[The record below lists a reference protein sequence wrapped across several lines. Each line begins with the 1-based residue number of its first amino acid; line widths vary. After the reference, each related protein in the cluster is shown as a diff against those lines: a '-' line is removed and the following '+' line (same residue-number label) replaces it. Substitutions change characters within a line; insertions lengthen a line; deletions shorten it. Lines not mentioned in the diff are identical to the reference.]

1 MADDMKISLLENSL
15 NRPLNR
21 LLLNKSL
28 PEDDY
33 DKWISKVKRVA
44 GRLENTPEYR
54 PKGCSGI
61 KTWYLPLKT
70 SQGGFAPKTS
80 SRASHPELD
89 ADGDTKM
96 GDVTSAKIA
105 QAGISALSR
114 NLPKQSNRKPPAKWR
129 SMNEFKRLSGEGRC
143 VRSSLAHFKSG
154 ENTNPQIQAINDDR
168 GIEEGSVELF
178 SGGRITP
185 EHSRTQGH
193 KECSKEQV
201 KRALS
206 KMNGSPFPINCQV
219 DVRAAFH
226 KLRVRERDE
235 EKTTFRTRFG
245 SSEWLV
251 APFGLQGAPAAFQR
265 YVNETLGDYLDVFC
279 TAYLDDILIYTA
291 GDLKD
296 HWHKV
301 HAVFERLS
309 KAGLKLD
316 PNKCEFAVKETKYL
330 GFVISLSE
338 GIKVDQ
344 QKVEATKSWAPPTSV
359 KGMRSFLGLANFYR
373 DFIPNFSEIAQP
385 LLNLTKKDHAFFLA

>member
-143 VRSSLAHFKSG
+143 VRCAQL
-154 ENTNPQIQAINDDR
+154 
-168 GIEEGSVELF
+168 
-178 SGGRITP
+178 
-185 EHSRTQGH
+185 GH
-193 KECSKEQV
+193 
-201 KRALS
+201 
-206 KMNGSPFPINCQV
+206 P
-219 DVRAAFH
+219 
-226 KLRVRERDE
+226 
-235 EKTTFRTRFG
+235 TRFY
-245 SSEWLV
+245 
-251 APFGLQGAPAAFQR
+251 PKFGPA
-265 YVNETLGDYLDVFC
+265 
-279 TAYLDDILIYTA
+279 
-291 GDLKD
+291 K
-296 HWHKV
+296 
-301 HAVFERLS
+301 
-309 KAGLKLD
+309 
-316 PNKCEFAVKETKYL
+316 
-330 GFVISLSE
+330 
-338 GIKVDQ
+338 
-344 QKVEATKSWAPPTSV
+344 
-359 KGMRSFLGLANFYR
+359 
-373 DFIPNFSEIAQP
+373 
-385 LLNLTKKDHAFFLA
+385 